1 MQPTVLVTNA
11 GSGTEMEAATI
22 CGLNVVGVDSSHAMF
37 SCAAKRLQRVQEAQK
52 ARLTLAR
59 LAASKPEDYIQAAI
73 INLPTSHLTSPEK
86 RRRAVF
92 QESMPGLDV
101 LYHGVMGVQWHKEI
115 KSRRM
120 SLLTAS
126 LKVYIM

>member
-1 MQPTVLVTNA
+1 
-11 GSGTEMEAATI
+11 
-22 CGLNVVGVDSSHAMF
+22 
-37 SCAAKRLQRVQEAQK
+37 
-52 ARLTLAR
+52 
-59 LAASKPEDYIQAAI
+59 
-73 INLPTSHLTSPEK
+73 
-86 RRRAVF
+86 
-92 QESMPGLDV
+92 MPGLDV